1 VLSINTVAFQTENKI
16 RDFPDAFANK
26 ATSNIFRVGL
36 GGICT
41 NYLESELKDA
51 FS

>member
-26 ATSNIFRVGL
+26 VTCNIFRVGVR
-36 GGICT
+36 GIEKVCA
-41 NYLESELKDA
+41 NFERMHFID
-51 FS
+51 